1 VQHLHIVDSKKTSKT
16 ESSIDNTKL
25 RWVSDKVLFDE
36 MGHAHL
42 VGPIVPEIPLK
53 VSREDPPNPPRRRHR
68 ARPEPTERSDYTVA
82 QLAAEWNL
90 STDKIRSMFRY
101 EPGVVKLSDK
111 KAGAK
116 RKRVYVTLR
125 IPVEVAQRV
134 KQRLLNA

>member
-1 VQHLHIVDSKKTSKT
+1 VQDLYIVESKKPPKDKSL
-16 ESSIDNTKL
+16 IDNTKL
-25 RWVSDKVLFDE
+25 IWVSKDVFFDDT
-36 MGHAHL
+36 GHAHL
-42 VGPIVPEIPLK
+42 VGPSVPQIP
-53 VSREDPPNPPRRRHR
+53 VTISPESPSNSSRRKHR

-90 STDKIRSMFRY
+90 STDKIRSLFRD
-101 EPGVVKLSDK
+101 ELGVVKLSDK

-125 IPVEVAQRV
+125 IPVEVAKRV